1 MDTSV
6 KSYLEQYQL
15 TEATWDFLNKKRGMF
30 IDGQWETEAESYAD
44 VIEPSTGEKLGELP
58 QGSLAD
64 VDRAVA
70 AARREFNT
78 GAWSQLLPMERE
90 RMLFKLAFTLHRQ

>member
-15 TEATWDFLNKKRGMF
+15 TQATWDFLNKKRGMF

-44 VIEPSTGEKLGELP
+44 VIEP
-58 QGSLAD
+58 
-64 VDRAVA
+64 
-70 AARREFNT
+70 
-78 GAWSQLLPMERE
+78 
-90 RMLFKLAFTLHRQ
+90 